1 MRQRFALV
9 SALTVVVLGVLYYFV
24 AGSSPKPV
32 QVQSHLLLPKIE
44 PSAVK
49 FLQINRGEAQVSLSA
64 SSGRWTVEDRGGYA
78 ADTSKIASLLLRL
91 FDLHVNDSTKV
102 INPDRLALGLDN
114 ESFKQGYTKLT
125 LRGANREELV
135 ALYIGQGRTRE
146 ERQFAKPT
154 GGQYIRSSSEQ
165 DAYLVPD
172 TINVAASPKAW
183 IDTNLVNVLQSSVY
197 SVRQFEVATGNE
209 REEFAFMRTDPTKD
223 TTPITI
229 ELQGPKPE
237 GRTFEQSVLS
247 QLRAI
252 LENTRID
259 DVFPVAHEEVK
270 GLNFDRVTRV
280 GTREGAV
287 YSIFTAEKGGA
298 VARRIFARVEV
309 SLDTKIVEEVKAALA
324 ATPRGSGEKEVSVAA
339 AAEIDS
345 LNSLFRAWIYE
356 LPPFQGQKFRFS
368 SDDLFVVTRPQNI
381 LKRE

>member
-9 SALTVVVLGVLYYFV
+9 SALIVVVLGVLFYFV
-24 AGSSPKPV
+24 AGHSPKPV
-32 QVQSHLLLPKIE
+32 QVQSHLLFPKIE

-49 FLQINRGEAQVSLSA
+49 FLQINRGDAQVLLSA
-64 SSGRWTVEDRGGYA
+64 LTGRWVVEDRGGYP
-78 ADTSKIASLLLRL
+78 ADASKIASLLLRL

-102 INPDRLALGLDN
+102 INPDRLALGLDA
-114 ESFKQGYTKLT
+114 ESYKRGYTKLS
-125 LRGANREELV
+125 LRGADRAELV

-146 ERQFAKPT
+146 ERQFAKPS
-154 GGQYIRSSSEQ
+154 GGQYVRASSEE
-165 DAYLVPD
+165 DAYLIPD

-197 SVRQFEVATGNE
+197 SIRQFQLSAGAE
-209 REEFAFMRTDPTKD
+209 REEFAFMRVDPTKD
-223 TTPITI
+223 TTPINI
-229 ELQGPKPE
+229 ELRGSTPE

-247 QLRAI
+247 QLRGI

-259 DVFPVAHEEVK
+259 DVFPVIHDDVK
-270 GLNFDRVTRV
+270 GLNFDRVTRI

-298 VARRIFARVEV
+298 TQRRIFAKVEV
-309 SLDTKIVEEVKAALA
+309 SLDTKIVEEVKTVLA
-324 ATPRGSGEKEVSVAA
+324 ATPRTSEEKEISVAS

-356 LPPFQGQKFRFS
+356 LPSFQGQKFRFS
-368 SDDLFVVTRPQNI
+368 SDDLFVVTRSQNI